1 MLIKDPPVELTDNL
15 WMLGCNAYPLYLFQ
29 GENEAAIIEGG
40 IGPMGPLVGEQLDRL
55 GIDKQLVKQ
64 LVVTHAHPDHVMAVP
79 SLRKICPQAVV
90 VASGTAAKTLSAEK
104 AIGFFRKID
113 GALTDALLGAGAIGE
128 EHRPEPFDDNRIP
141 VDRVVEEGDK
151 ITVDGV
157 AFDVLETPGHSDCS
171 IALHQPE
178 TGILLIADATGYYV
192 PEHDYWWP
200 NYFFSYSD
208 YLDTMRRLQGLG
220 AEILCLGHNTAIKG
234 GDEVESYF
242 SAAIAATQK
251 FHQQIVEEAKS
262 GKSVRE
268 IAEQL
273 GSEVY
278 EKTQLLPLNFF
289 QKNCGLLVKLSL
301 KHEGMEEAK

>member
-1 MLIKDPPVELTDNL
+1 MLIKDPPVELADNF
-15 WMLGCNAYPLYLFQ
+15 WMLGSNPYPLYLFK

-40 IGPMGPLVGEQLDRL
+40 IGPMGPLLGEQLDRL
-55 GIDKQLVKQ
+55 GINKELVKQ

-79 SLRKICPQAVV
+79 SLRRMCPQAVV
-90 VASGTAAKTLSAEK
+90 VASAAAAKTLSAEK
-104 AIGFFRKID
+104 AISFFCKID
-113 GALTDALLGAGAIGE
+113 AALTDALLGAGVIGE
-128 EHRPEPFDDNRIP
+128 EHRPEAFDDNQIP
-141 VDRVVEEGDK
+141 VDRIVEEGDK
-151 ITVDGV
+151 IAVGGV
-157 AFDVLETPGHSDCS
+157 AFDVPETPGHSDCS

-178 TGILLIADATGYYV
+178 TGILLIADATGYYL

-200 NYFFSYSD
+200 NYFFSYND

-220 AEILCLGHNTAIKG
+220 AEILCLGHNAVIKG
-234 GDEVESYF
+234 ADDVAAYF
-242 SAAIAATQK
+242 SAAIDFTQQL
-251 FHQQIVEEAKS
+251 HRRIIEETRS

-273 GSEVY
+273 GSEVH
-278 EKTQLLPLNFF
+278 EKTKLLPLDFF